1 MTDDTVDRVINA
13 AGPIFARRGFERGT
27 VRQICNAAGVN
38 VAAINY
44 HFGDKASLYLATVRR
59 AHEQKSQQVPL
70 PPPRPDMTREQR
82 LHAFIRTILQRLLGG
97 GDDDWQTALLMREMI
112 EPTHAC
118 KPLVE
123 DFIRPQFHRLLEVI
137 DEFVD
142 GEITETQ
149 RRQLAFSVVGQCL
162 HYRVAA
168 GFVSLLTAPCERQKL
183 LNLDSLVDAITRFS
197 VAALSHWSGEP
208 AVRPASRANRS
219 SQAAVGASRD

>member
-1 MTDDTVDRVINA
+1 MSDDTIDRVINA

-27 VRQICNAAGVN
+27 VRQICEAAGVN

-70 PPPRPDMTREQR
+70 PPPRPDMTREER
-82 LHAFIRTILQRLLGG
+82 LHGFIRTILQRLLGG
-97 GDDDWQTALLMREMI
+97 GDDDWHTALLMREMI

-149 RRQLAFSVVGQCL
+149 RHQLAFSVVGQCL

-168 GFVSLLTAPCERQKL
+168 GFVSLLTAPQERKKL
-183 LNLDSLVDAITRFS
+183 MDIDSLAEAITRFS
-197 VAALSHWSGEP
+197 VAALSHWSEEP
-208 AVRPASRANRS
+208 ALHTASRANRPS
-219 SQAAVGASRD
+219 RTAVGASRV